1 MMTRS
6 LTQIIHDMVLDG
18 GVPAKVIAAEIG
30 KPYTTMLREINP
42 HDAGAKVGIDLLLPL
57 MRSSKSVEPLKF
69 LAHQMGYAL
78 VPLKRSEAMQMDPMA
93 MALKLLQEFG
103 ELSKRLQGILSQ
115 QSLSEED
122 FGVVEQAGCNAVM
135 ATVDL
140 LECLRGMCGIESPL
154 TSKEAA

>member
-42 HDAGAKVGIDLLLPL
+42 HDSGAKVGIDLLLPL
-57 MRSSKSVEPLKF
+57 MRSSKSNEPLKF

-93 MALKLLQEFG
+93 MSLKLLQEFG

-122 FGVVEQAGCNAVM
+122 FAVVEHAGCNAVM

-154 TSKEAA
+154 ASKEAA

>member
-6 LTQIIHDMVLDG
+6 LTQIVHDMVLDG
-18 GVPAKVIAAEIG
+18 NVPAKVIAAEIG

-42 HDAGAKVGIDLLLPL
+42 HDSGAKVGIDLILPL
-57 MRSSKSVEPLKF
+57 MRAAKSVEPLKY
-69 LAHQMGYAL
+69 LSHQMGYAL
-78 VPLKRSEAMQMDPMA
+78 VPLKRSESMQMDPMA

-115 QSLSEED
+115 QTLSEED
-122 FGVVEQAGCNAVM
+122 FAVVEQAGCNAVM

-154 TSKEAA
+154 TSQEAA